1 MSTEKPQTGPWGRRL
16 WNGVALLTAIGLAGP
31 VIIFLKSLPALQAAA
46 SNACDNT
53 GLVDGLIGFGLIW
66 LVVLAGLA
74 GLGLLMF
81 WLRSPAGPLVL
92 LFCNLVMMAVYG
104 VLHPVGNGDI
114 AWGLVV
120 VDLAAVPAIAAAL
133 VLWPLLTRWAL
144 WVRVVEFVIIAAIA
158 LPVSWLF
165 AYGVTNDIGT
175 ALTVPPPPPPA
186 YVSTAPPGTYGGCA
200 ARPGAL

>member
-1 MSTEKPQTGPWGRRL
+1 MSTEKPLTGPWGRRL
-16 WNGVALLTAIGLAGP
+16 WSVVAILTAIGLLGP
-31 VIIFLKSLPALQAAA
+31 VIIFLRWLPVLRAEYDTHCGNGDIVLGF
-46 SNACDNT
+46 SVF
-53 GLVDGLIGFGLIW
+53 GLVW

-92 LFCNLVMMAVYG
+92 LFCNLVMMAFYG
-104 VLHPVGNGDI
+104 FAQPIDHGNI

-120 VDLAAVPAIAAAL
+120 VDVAAAPAIAGAL

-144 WVRVVEFVIIAAIA
+144 SVRVVEFVIIAAIS

-165 AYGVTNDIGT
+165 GYGVTNDIGT
-175 ALTVPPPPPPA
+175 ALTPPPPPPA
-186 YVSTAPPGTYGGCA
+186 YVSTAPPGSYGGCA
-200 ARPGAL
+200 ARPGAV